1 MLHAKT
7 PLVKTLLSIGG
18 GASDPTLFSKM
29 VSSDATHIIFIKST
43 IEVARKYGFD
53 GVDLDWEFPVNDT
66 DMFNLGLLYK
76 QWHEALVNEALI
88 CGKPRLLLT
97 SAVYFASKFIFGEP
111 QPYSY
116 PIQAI
121 RKYLDW
127 VSPMC
132 FDYHGKEDKLIG
144 EHSALYDSKSNIST
158 YFGIGSWIQVG
169 VPSHKLVMGLPLY
182 GKTWKLQDLKVN
194 GIGAPAIGV
203 GPGVD
208 GALDYYQILDF
219 DNKNKTAIIF
229 DTEGLFGLNLL
240 LLKHKTEN

>member
-1 MLHAKT
+1 
-7 PLVKTLLSIGG
+7 
-18 GASDPTLFSKM
+18 
-29 VSSDATHIIFIKST
+29 
-43 IEVARKYGFD
+43 
-53 GVDLDWEFPVNDT
+53 
-66 DMFNLGLLYK
+66 
-76 QWHEALVNEALI
+76 
-88 CGKPRLLLT
+88 
-97 SAVYFASKFIFGEP
+97 
-111 QPYSY
+111 
-116 PIQAI
+116 
-121 RKYLDW
+121 
-127 VSPMC
+127 MC

-169 VPSHKLVMGLPLY
+169 VPSHKLVMGLPLQ

-194 GIGAPAIGV
+194 GIGAPARGV

-219 DNKNKTAIIF
+219 DNKNKTAIVF